1 MADNE
6 AIASK
11 ISVHY
16 GGRCTFVHVIPFL
29 SLRVT
34 CNEFA
39 SVSASV
45 NRNPMGLLLLY
56 IANVLEKHFCKCDT
70 YEDHKSYISEK
81 MSESGPI
88 PVAIP
93 VFRFC
98 SYVCLL

>member
-6 AIASK
+6 AISSK

-39 SVSASV
+39 SVAASV
-45 NRNPMGLLLLY
+45 NRNLMGLLLLY
-56 IANVLEKHFCKCDT
+56 ITNVHEKHFCKCNT
-70 YEDHKSYISEK
+70 YKDYKFYVSEK
-81 MSESGPI
+81 KSESGPT
-88 PVAIP
+88 PVGIP
-93 VFRFC
+93 VFRF
-98 SYVCLL
+98 Y